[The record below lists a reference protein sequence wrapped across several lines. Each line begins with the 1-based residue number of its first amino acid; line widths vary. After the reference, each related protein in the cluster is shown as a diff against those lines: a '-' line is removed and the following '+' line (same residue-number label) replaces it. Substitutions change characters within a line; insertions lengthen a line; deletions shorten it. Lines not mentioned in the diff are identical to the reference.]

1 MEIVEILNVS
11 QDEFFDYIEQALK
24 EDLKNQGIEA
34 TVKNKMTYQKR
45 MRKDNNKDHDEIMN
59 VYIDEFDRN
68 GIYQSHFS
76 LNDIEYT
83 IAYKI
88 KNSTKNTIEVAYKEE
103 YKRLSKMPKI
113 ISFILPHKVV
123 KNSKR
128 RMKATLKMIEKNITE
143 SRKGKHE

>member
-11 QDEFFDYIEQALK
+11 QDEFFDYIEQAFK

-34 TVKNKMTYQKR
+34 TVKKNMTYQKR

-88 KNSTKNTIEVAYKEE
+88 KNSTKYL
-103 YKRLSKMPKI
+103 R
-113 ISFILPHKVV
+113 
-123 KNSKR
+123 
-128 RMKATLKMIEKNITE
+128 
-143 SRKGKHE
+143 